1 MKRANWRTT
10 LFYRWKPRIHFGI
23 EYNPRVGEVRPLLFL
38 IPITETE
45 KRPAVIFNISS
56 DRIGTP
62 EGTSFSLAVSK
73 DIKKQ
78 TGLPIAPYVGVVYG
92 TYDHRTRILAGM
104 NITITDKFSALFQFD
119 GVKVHPTFTYTF
131 NKHHSLTF
139 LLIRG
144 YKPSASYSFSF

>member
-1 MKRANWRTT
+1 
-10 LFYRWKPRIHFGI
+10 
-23 EYNPRVGEVRPLLFL
+23 L

-78 TGLPIAPYVGVVYG
+78 TGLPIAPYIGVVYG
-92 TYDHRTRILAGM
+92 TYDHRTRALAGM
-104 NITITDKFSALFQFD
+104 NITVTDKFSSLIQFD
-119 GVKVHPTFTYTF
+119 GVKVHPTFSYTF

-139 LLIRG
+139 LMIRG
-144 YKPSASYSFSF
+144 YKPGVSYSFSF